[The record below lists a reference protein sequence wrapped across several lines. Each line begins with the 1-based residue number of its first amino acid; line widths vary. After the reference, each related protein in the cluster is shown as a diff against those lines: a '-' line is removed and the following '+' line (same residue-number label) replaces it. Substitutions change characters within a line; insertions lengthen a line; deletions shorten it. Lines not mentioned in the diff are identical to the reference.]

1 MISNVRKGWE
11 GQSLPV
17 KCRPVMTLETVS
29 PKCLLLWKSCEESE
43 TCLSGA
49 TLAVEE
55 RTLHS
60 SQHPARGDSRIFKVH
75 PCPCKH
81 LPHLT
86 SRLQR
91 KPSTGCI
98 YDAHSEQHKC
108 RTGLISPGAFVGSCG
123 GPRNHRLF
131 RTRFCA
137 HAVLSAR
144 RLTRK
149 TCYRLRRQMPR
160 LGPCSSPPRGVTA
173 QFL

>member
-1 MISNVRKGWE
+1 
-11 GQSLPV
+11 
-17 KCRPVMTLETVS
+17 MTLETVS
-29 PKCLLLWKSCEESE
+29 PKCLLLWKSWEESE

-81 LPHLT
+81 LPPLT

-131 RTRFCA
+131 RTRFCV

-149 TCYRLRRQMPR
+149 TCYRLRIQMPR